1 MHKAS
6 SPKRALWFYSMP
18 INLAWMSKQTIIY
31 PNNTMIHEHFVWDFL
46 ETRQSLSM
54 PHFCKCSLSS
64 VPSIQ
69 STNQGFGSCDSQ
81 PLIFLCW
88 QQWLHSGYG
97 RQLTLWPFGDRTQPS
112 QFKLNVKYRGR
123 LRLHSFTK
131 VVLLGVTSDYR
142 VPQPPLLTIKMALDA
157 NSS

>member
-1 MHKAS
+1 
-6 SPKRALWFYSMP
+6 MP

-31 PNNTMIHEHFVWDFL
+31 PNNTMVREHFVWDFL
-46 ETRQSLSM
+46 ETRQSVSM
-54 PHFCKCSLSS
+54 PHFSKCSLSS

-97 RQLTLWPFGDRTQPS
+97 RQLTLRPFGDRTQSS
-112 QFKLNVKYRGR
+112 QFKLNVKYRER
-123 LRLHSFTK
+123 LRLPFTK
-131 VVLLGVTSDYR
+131 VAFFHKSGPARSHKWLQSPTATTPDYKDGIR
-142 VPQPPLLTIKMALDA
+142 C
-157 NSS
+157 